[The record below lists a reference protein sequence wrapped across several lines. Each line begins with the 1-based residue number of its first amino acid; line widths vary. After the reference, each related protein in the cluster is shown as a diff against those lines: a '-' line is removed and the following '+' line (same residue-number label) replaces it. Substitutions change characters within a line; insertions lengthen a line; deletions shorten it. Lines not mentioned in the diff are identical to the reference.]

1 MVAAS
6 FVSALFFA
14 LAVVAHPVERTASD
28 TLARLPFAIRIGKG
42 VFKLV
47 EQDLLRFGSIINGIE
62 SDIFKIFNTQTD
74 NRATTYVASVG
85 VGSPPT
91 NCK

>member
-1 MVAAS
+1 MVVAS

-14 LAVVAHPVERTASD
+14 LAVVAHPVERTA
-28 TLARLPFAIRIGKG
+28 LAKLSFTVRIGDG
-42 VFKLV
+42 VFNLV
-47 EQDLLRFGSIINGIE
+47 ELDLLRLGSIIKGIE
-62 SDIFKIFNTQTD
+62 SDVFKIFNTQTD

>member
-1 MVAAS
+1 MVASS

-14 LAVVAHPVERTASD
+14 LTVVAHPFERTPSLPH
-28 TLARLPFAIRIGKG
+28 LAFTVRVGKG
-42 VFKLV
+42 VCKIV
-47 EQDLLRFGSIINGIE
+47 DQDRLRFGSMNKGIE

-74 NRATTYVASVG
+74 NRATMYVASVG